1 MMNYL
6 NCRHIARLL
15 SDRLERSLS
24 WIEWL
29 CLRVHLLG
37 CEPCSRFGRAV
48 RWLHRTMPSAP
59 SEERLPVE
67 ARERIRLALEEAAK
81 EEG

>member
-1 MMNYL
+1 MLRYL
-6 NCRHIARLL
+6 TCRHTSRLI

-24 WIEWL
+24 WLEWL

-48 RWLHRTMPSAP
+48 RWLSRSLASAP
-59 SEERLPVE
+59 SVEQLSTE
-67 ARERIRLALEEAAK
+67 ARERLRIALEAAAS
-81 EEG
+81 EE